1 MSNIP
6 LSSAEI
12 DAAWLNEVLS
22 PEVRDGGTV
31 TGVSAEIIGEG
42 VGFLGELARL
52 TLTYDGAGPN
62 AVTSVISKVP
72 TTNPGF
78 RHIGTMFDFYRK
90 EYGFYDQVAHRVTIN
105 VPIAHVNMGDLE
117 TNDFIL
123 VMEDLGDHRAG
134 NQLEGCCRE
143 DAELALRELAKF
155 HASWWEHPELESFSD
170 WLPSNGHPIFEI
182 LEHGYRDALPKLE
195 PVAGHLISD
204 TVLQFAHGNRD
215 AYHENLERGAMR
227 RPHTFVHG
235 DFRLDNM
242 MFRDHADGTE
252 FTLIDWQLPFKAN
265 PMWDVVYFLAGNF
278 DPDFRRNHEKELL
291 GTYHDTLLAN
301 GVTDY
306 CFDQLWDDYRAVS
319 AVLVGY
325 MVTICGD
332 LDWDSLNDRGKE
344 AAEMMISRY
353 SLAIDD
359 LDPGEFLA

>member
-1 MSNIP
+1 MSRIP

-12 DAAWLNEVLS
+12 DAAWLNEALS
-22 PEVRDGGTV
+22 PEIRDGGTV
-31 TGVSAEIIGEG
+31 TAVSAEIIGEG

-52 TLTYDGAGPN
+52 TLTYTDAGPN

-78 RHIGTMFDFYRK
+78 RHIGMMFDFYRK

-105 VPIAHVNMGDLE
+105 VPKAYVNQGDLT

-123 VMEDLGDHRAG
+123 VMEDLAAHRAG
-134 NQLEGCCRE
+134 NQLEGCTRE
-143 DAELALRELAKF
+143 EAELALRELASF
-155 HASWWEHPELESFSD
+155 HAMWWEHPELESFGD
-170 WLPSNGHPIFEI
+170 WLPSIGHPIFDI
-182 LEHGYRDALPKLE
+182 LQQGYLDGLPRVAS
-195 PVAGHLISD
+195 VAGHLISD
-204 TVLQFAHGNRD
+204 NVLSFAHSNADNYQR
-215 AYHENLERGAMR
+215 NLEVGALR
-227 RPHTFVHG
+227 RPHTFIHG

-242 MFRDHADGTE
+242 MFRDHPGGID

-291 GTYHDTLLAN
+291 RTYHDTLLAS

-306 CFDQLWDDYRAVS
+306 PYDQMWDDYRAAS

-325 MVTICGD
+325 IVTMCGD
-332 LDWDSLNDRGKE
+332 LDWDSLNDRGKA

-353 SLAIDD
+353 SLAMDD
-359 LDPGEFLA
+359 LDPGSFLA